1 MKTTRSRL
9 PLLRNKAL
17 HLVFLLLLVMGSV
30 YAIDTT
36 PSPVNASVQQTP
48 TGRSGLAQQRTTSGR
63 VIPTTSNPTGNGI
76 TASRTYANTSFESN
90 DSGCTMST
98 YQYARESDMRGW
110 LTSAPSGNASCNGAV
125 YSPGRTGR
133 IIELQVQATA
143 GYTVQQ
149 GTAYAELNADFASM
163 MYQPIC
169 FNNSDEISYSFAHR
183 PMGNRTDVTEFRI
196 GIPSGLP
203 AGSRAADSYSRQ
215 IAQASS
221 TQGGG
226 IVTSTSQ
233 TAYTGTTSTT
243 NTISAAK
250 WGIYTGVH
258 TLPSTGW
265 AGIFNV
271 GFVAISGASPQAGN
285 LLDAITMGLSPLVDL
300 GSSRDT
306 TAGEQSTPTALR
318 IRINGR
324 IASGAKIALTTIAG
338 DAVPDTDYSIG
349 SVTAGAFGSVT
360 TTHTAGTNVWVFDIP
375 PGDYDGGVTPAN
387 NTGGLTIPIAYSYD
401 QVSEGTEYVQFE
413 ISDPGVDG
421 GTTDWA
427 KGDPTCDTSEKNDGV
442 VYTITNV
449 DPTATPTNT
458 PTSTFTPSLT
468 STPTMTYTPS
478 KTPSPTLELRA
489 PGEVPTTSNPTINTS
504 IAGVRTM
511 ANTSFEVTDTTCSL
525 AVDTWSYIRQE
536 YMSGWFTAHPA
547 EQESCNNIRSGPSSY
562 RVIELNPRADAPDGN
577 NIASLN
583 AEVASFLYQKLCVKS
598 GETFDFEFY
607 HNVGGGNRTDIAAFR
622 LGIPSG
628 LPAGSVAADT
638 YDREVLRAATTV
650 GSTVNIVTGVSK
662 TDGSGTTASAAS
674 IDTGWG
680 KYSGT
685 HTLPASGYDGVRN
698 IGFFGIQSAGPAG
711 GNLLDK
717 ISLGLTPFMD
727 MGASRDA
734 TIVEG
739 ASGSVKIR
747 INGRVG
753 AGTTVVLRKREGT
766 ATSDSDFTIGT
777 VSAGVYGNA
786 TVTHT
791 SGSNSWTI
799 SVPAGD
805 YDGGIF
811 PSNNTGGLT
820 IPVSYLYDVTNDTG
834 EYVMF
839 QLGAPGDDGAS
850 SNWDLSDPTCDGSF
864 KDDGVVHTITNLAP
878 TATNTATPTHTFTP
892 TNTPTPTFTPTATP
906 TPAGQFITFATPAD
920 KTDGDASFTLAATSS
935 AGLAITYTSST
946 PSVCTVSGATVTIVA
961 PGSCT
966 VAASAAAG
974 TSGGISYNAAPD
986 VTRSFTVKTRQTITF
1001 PNIPAKSYLDA
1012 DFTLAATASSGLS
1025 VSYSSTTPS
1034 ICSVSGGTV
1043 HVIAIGTCAL
1053 TAHQTGGTNAGV
1065 VYAAAPSIRKSF
1077 SVTGV
1082 PQVITAAPIPQK
1094 YFYNSEF
1101 SIGASVVSTLPVT
1114 YLSATPTVCA
1124 VVAGKVRIISAGT
1137 CRITARQ
1144 AGGTSDGT
1152 IYDAA
1157 PDVTYT
1163 FTISSATATFTPTAT
1178 RTATPTP
1185 IPLLIKKAAVGSSF
1199 VLGLLQNGTL
1209 VTWGMNKEFQT
1220 NIAPCCGSGVTDIAV
1235 GTNFALAL
1243 KGGRVFGWGAN
1254 TRGQV
1259 TMPTGAT
1266 KDVSAIAAGY
1276 AHGLALKSNGTVVCW
1291 GNNLSG
1297 QCNIPKKL
1305 AGIKAVAGGTDHS
1318 LIIQKNDTVKGYG
1331 KNNAGQITIP
1341 ASLGKVTAISAG
1353 CDHSLAIKSTGTAMG
1368 WGGNRFSQ
1376 AKVPTNLVDVK
1387 SISAGCNYSMAMM
1400 NDGTVFGW
1408 GRNEN
1413 NQVTI
1418 PKGITNAFSIGAGY
1432 VNSVISLRDGRV
1444 IVIGAPEN
1452 DALITRTPTKTATPT
1467 P

>member
-1 MKTTRSRL
+1 
-9 PLLRNKAL
+9 
-17 HLVFLLLLVMGSV
+17 
-30 YAIDTT
+30 
-36 PSPVNASVQQTP
+36 
-48 TGRSGLAQQRTTSGR
+48 
-63 VIPTTSNPTGNGI
+63 
-76 TASRTYANTSFESN
+76 
-90 DSGCTMST
+90 MST

-110 LTSAPSGNASCNGAV
+110 LTSAPSGNASCNGVV

-324 IASGAKIALTTIAG
+324 IASGAKIALTAIAG

-458 PTSTFTPSLT
+458 PTSTFTPSMT

-525 AVDTWSYIRQE
+525 AIDTWSYIRQE

-747 INGRVG
+747 INGRAG

-892 TNTPTPTFTPTATP
+892 TFTPTSTP

-1065 VYAAAPSIRKSF
+1065 VYAAAPSISKSF

-1114 YLSATPTVCA
+1114 YLSATPTVCT

-1297 QCNIPKKL
+1297 QCNIPTKL

-1331 KNNAGQITIP
+1331 RNNVGQITIP

-1418 PKGITNAFSIGAGY
+1418 PKGITNAFSFGAGY